1 MVNPRLHNQR
11 AHGVHDNNR
20 ILVDRR
26 HRIHQV
32 VATMPGG
39 QVLAV
44 ALVAVDRDVV
54 LARVR
59 VDEHDRRVGELR
71 LDRRVERVEVVED
84 PVHGRAV
91 LPGTQLDRFVGLDS
105 VLVLVFLDAGYARL
119 TDTRYVKFAV
129 PEPQPMARIPAL
141 PPLSLN

>member
-1 MVNPRLHNQR
+1 MVNPRLHYQR
-11 AHGVHDNNR
+11 AHRVHDNDR
-20 ILVDRR
+20 VPIDRR

-32 VATMPGG
+32 VAIMPGG

-59 VDEHDRRVGELR
+59 VDEHDRCVRELR
-71 LDRRVERVEVVED
+71 LDRRVECVEVVED
-84 PVHGRAV
+84 PVDGRAV
-91 LPGTQLDRFVGLDS
+91 LPGAQLDCFVGLNS
-105 VLVLVFLDAGYARL
+105 ALVLIGDVGHDRL
-119 TDTRYVKFAV
+119 TDMRYVKFAV
-129 PEPQPMARIPAL
+129 PEPQPIARIPAL

>member
-1 MVNPRLHNQR
+1 MVNPRLHYQR
-11 AHGVHDNNR
+11 AHRVHDNDR
-20 ILVDRR
+20 VLVDRG

-32 VATMPGG
+32 VAIMPRS

-59 VDEHDRRVGELR
+59 VHEYDRCVCELR
-71 LDRRVERVEVVED
+71 LDRRVECVEVVED
-84 PVHGRAV
+84 PVDGRAI
-91 LPGTQLDRFVGLDS
+91 LPGAQLDRFVGLNS
-105 VLVLVFLDAGYARL
+105 VLVLVWDVGHARL

-129 PEPQPMARIPAL
+129 PEPQPIARIPAL

>member
-44 ALVAVDRDVV
+44 ALVPVDRDVV

-59 VDEHDRRVGELR
+59 VDEHDGRVRELR

-91 LPGTQLDRFVGLDS
+91 LPGAQLDRFVGLDS
-105 VLVLVFLDAGYARL
+105 VLVLVF
-119 TDTRYVKFAV
+119 FACRV
-129 PEPQPMARIPAL
+129 R
-141 PPLSLN
+141 